1 MSNKWLEDPGRTWND
16 GLDIAEITAHLLE
29 AGELTA
35 IRTPPTW
42 QVEMLRQGEV
52 KMNSLKEM
60 IIKFRGQL
68 EPYKI
73 NPSKSPL

>member
-16 GLDIAEITAHLLE
+16 GLDIAKTAAHLLE

-52 KMNSLKEM
+52 NMNSLEEL
-60 IIKFRGQL
+60 IINFRDQL
-68 EPYKI
+68 EPFKLQ
-73 NPSKSPL
+73 NQK